1 MAQTSLIINTLKKSL
16 KSYGKTYA
24 DVAKHLQ
31 LSEASVKRMFAQQ
44 SLSLQRLDAICGLLE
59 IEISDLIQRAN
70 ESTALQIDE
79 LSDAQEKELVS
90 DIELLLVTV
99 CVLHNWSLDDMLHYY
114 TLSKARCIQLL
125 TRLDRLKLIELLPNN
140 KIKLR
145 VSPNFKWR
153 KNGPIQHFFQTNI
166 ETEFFNSNFAVEEEK
181 LIVLNGMLSKESN
194 IILQRKLERLSRE
207 FDEMT
212 KEDAPL
218 PLGERM
224 GYTTVLAIRN
234 WHYEMFAHLQKI
246 NPIS

>member
-1 MAQTSLIINTLKKSL
+1 MAQTTLIIDTLKKTL

-24 DVAKHLQ
+24 DVAEYLQ
-31 LSEASVKRMFAQQ
+31 LSEASVKRMFSQQ
-44 SLSLQRLDAICGLLE
+44 SLSLQRLDSICEMLE
-59 IEISDLIQRAN
+59 IEISQLIQLAN

-79 LSDAQEKELVS
+79 LSYAQEQELVA
-90 DIELLLVTV
+90 DTELLLVTV
-99 CVLHNWSLDDMLHYY
+99 CVLHNWSLEDMLQYY

-125 TRLDRLKLIELLPNN
+125 AQLDRLKLIELLPNN

-153 KNGPIQHFFQTNI
+153 EGGPIQQFFQKNI
-166 ETEFFNSNFAVEEEK
+166 ETEFFNSNFSVSDEK

-194 IILQRKLERLSRE
+194 IRMQRKLERLSRE

-218 PLGERM
+218 
-224 GYTTVLAIRN
+224 
-234 WHYEMFAHLQKI
+234 HLRRTHGLYYR
-246 NPIS
+246 ISHP